1 MYPTHLRSRLLAC
14 AGSCAFLLAVSPAW
28 AQQGSTPSSGQGGDQ
43 SSTLSEP
50 GGQNAPGPVG
60 GVEAYRFPGASL
72 GQSFFVP
79 RLSLQEVYDT
89 NAGYAPTPGASQAD
103 AITTVTGGLSLQ
115 WVKRDSTLSLD
126 YATGG
131 LLYNTQKQPNGVV
144 QQLAMTEKVSLRRWN
159 LLFGENFSYLPNS
172 SFGLGGLG
180 YLGGGTSGLPG
191 IGGVTG
197 FNPSQ
202 LPTQTIVSP
211 NASELSSASIF
222 QAQYFLNGTSSV
234 NGSVIVGF
242 LHFFGSDLLNS
253 RSVSARFGYD
263 KSFSARDTVSFSYL
277 ATILDYPSGISGFTT
292 HYIQAGYRRI
302 LTGRLQMS
310 ISAGPSIS
318 HFSPMTGAMT
328 GQTTVPGGANLVSWS
343 LFSSLNYALRNGA
356 LGAQYTHGVAGGSG
370 YLIGAVA
377 DQFSGNFSHHFTRVW
392 TGSLTGGY
400 AHNGAFQQTAGT
412 TVNPSSSF
420 DYWFAGGSV
429 SRPIGHYSSLSFSYN
444 ASRQTANTTVCANNL
459 ACGPIALVQVVGVT
473 FNWSTRP
480 YKLE

>member
-1 MYPTHLRSRLLAC
+1 MIIQLVRGPMLALAC
-14 AGSCAFLLAVSPAW
+14 CCALLLVVPVAR
-28 AQQGSTPSSGQGGDQ
+28 AQQDSTPSSGQGGDQ
-43 SSTLSEP
+43 SSTPAET

-60 GVEAYRFPGASL
+60 GVEAYRFPGATL
-72 GQSFFVP
+72 GHSFFVP

-89 NAGYAPTPGASQAD
+89 NAGYAATPGASQAD
-103 AITTVTGGLSLQ
+103 AITSVTGGLSLQ

-144 QQLAMTEKVSLRRWN
+144 QQLAMTEKVTLRRWN

-172 SFGLGGLG
+172 VFGLGGLG
-180 YLGGGTSGLPG
+180 YLGGGASGLPG

-211 NASELSSASIF
+211 NVSELSSASIF
-222 QAQYFLNGTSSV
+222 QAQYFLNGTSSI
-234 NGSVIVGF
+234 NGSVVVGF
-242 LHFFGSDLLNS
+242 LHFFGSDLLNN
-253 RSVSARFGYD
+253 RSVIARFGYD
-263 KSFSARDTVSFSYL
+263 KSLTARDTLSFSYL
-277 ATILDYPSGISGFTT
+277 ATILDYPSGISGFTS
-292 HYIQAGYRRI
+292 HYIQVGYRRI

-310 ISAGPSIS
+310 VSAGPSIT
-318 HFSPMTGAMT
+318 HFSPMT
-328 GQTTVPGGANLVSWS
+328 GQTTVPGGANPVSWS
-343 LFSSLNYALRNGA
+343 LFSSLNYALRNGG
-356 LGAQYTHGVAGGSG
+356 LSAQYTHGVAGGSG
-370 YLIGAVA
+370 YLVGATA
-377 DQFSGNFSHHFTRVW
+377 DQFSGNFSRRFTRVW

-400 AHNGAFQQTAGT
+400 AHNGALQQTAGN
-412 TVNPSSSF
+412 TVSPSSAF

-444 ASRQTANTTVCANNL
+444 ASRQTANTTICANNL
-459 ACGPIALVQVVGVT
+459 ACGPIALVQVVGVA